1 MSKSDIKIIESVQ
14 RRSTGMVLETRYL
27 EYPERLKELNL
38 ATLELRRI
46 RGNLIQIYKIFKKI
60 DNIKI
65 NIGPVT

>member
-38 ATLELRRI
+38 TTLELRRI